1 MTSLK
6 TDKIR
11 SVKIVINFVFN
22 DRLSLIALMTFAFPV
37 ISANGTDLNRYLILM
52 IGYITES
59 SSANKSG
66 AVPEWG
72 RRGRPPPHLCFDD
85 QQKSVNFLVTLR
97 CLSQWI
103 FCP

>member
-37 ISANGTDLNRYLILM
+37 ISANGTDLYGYLILM
-52 IGYITES
+52 IGNITES
-59 SSANKSG
+59 SSDNKSG
-66 AVPEWG
+66 AGPEWGRRGPEWG
-72 RRGRPPPHLCFDD
+72 RRGRHF
-85 QQKSVNFLVTLR
+85 
-97 CLSQWI
+97 
-103 FCP
+103 